1 MDREK
6 GAAIARSL
14 DMRWT
19 AYWNSVLLD
28 KKDFLAVV
36 IIKYPSQ
43 NALYGLP
50 DSFLYGCF
58 LYGWREIFS

>member
-14 DMRWT
+14 DMRLT
-19 AYWNSVLLD
+19 AYWDSVLLD

-43 NALYGLP
+43 NALCGLP
-50 DSFLYGCF
+50 DTFLYG
-58 LYGWREIFS
+58 